1 MTYKVIKYFTDLQ
14 DNDYPYNVGD
24 IFPHEGKEVTP
35 SRLAELSSSDNRRGV
50 PLIELVKDNKA
61 KAKDVKPVDADT
73 EADTAE
79 VVETVEEKPVVK
91 KGRPKK
97 KSE

>member
-14 DNDYPYNVGD
+14 DNDRPYNVGD
-24 IFPHEGKEVTP
+24 IFPYEGKEVTP
-35 SRLAELSSSDNRRGV
+35 SRLAELSSSNNRRGI
-50 PLIELVKDNKA
+50 PLIELVKDSKA

-73 EADTAE
+73 EAETVE
-79 VVETVEEKPVVK
+79 VVETVEEKPVAK